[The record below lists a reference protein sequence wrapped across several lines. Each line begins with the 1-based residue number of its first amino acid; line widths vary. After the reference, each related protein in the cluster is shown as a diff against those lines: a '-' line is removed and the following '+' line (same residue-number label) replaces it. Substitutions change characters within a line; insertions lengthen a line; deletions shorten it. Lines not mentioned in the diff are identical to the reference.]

1 LFVTADLMFCLYFF
15 QIFFAMFSRRCPIS
29 LIYVSPSTTS
39 RILLLD
45 HTKTVG
51 RSLYVCLV
59 FYTLCIFH
67 TYFMPPFLIRSSS
80 SSSVRHSL
88 YVLYQPCPRR
98 DYIENVCAR
107 NRAFRT
113 ESCTAGRGSIDC
125 AHPVYMQTMIHGK
138 INIYINVCMYIVI
151 YTLLVYT

>member
-1 LFVTADLMFCLYFF
+1 
-15 QIFFAMFSRRCPIS
+15 MFSRRCPIS

-59 FYTLCIFH
+59 FNTFCIFH

-98 DYIENVCAR
+98 NYIENVCAR

-113 ESCTAGRGSIDC
+113 ESMHGRPRVNRLCTPGLHANDDTWQNKYIHKCLYVHRYIYSVSI
-125 AHPVYMQTMIHGK
+125 HI
-138 INIYINVCMYIVI
+138 IYIYICV
-151 YTLLVYT
+151 